1 MRIGACRGL
10 IRTVCGVGFAGLGG
24 LHERQQGAYL
34 LIPAPG
40 GLHAGRQRF
49 QLGEQPGLVPVDAQ
63 LAARLVELPRL
74 RDEGAQGLKFGAAQR
89 EVGAVAQ
96 QDAVRPAVERLKNL
110 GEGHGPVIHLHSDAQ
125 PEPVARIALGD
136 GYLDERVGGFHELG
150 RGAVETH
157 LNGGNAAQLRQHDAQ
172 QLAGFPALDA
182 ALF

>member
-1 MRIGACRGL
+1 MGIGACHGL
-10 IRTVCGVGFAGLGG
+10 IRTLCGVGFAGFGC
-24 LHERQQGAYL
+24 LHERQQGAHL

-49 QLGEQPGLVPVDAQ
+49 QLREQPGLVPVDAQ

-74 RDEGAQGLKFGAAQR
+74 RDEGAQGLKFGSAQR
-89 EVGAVAQ
+89 EVGAVAEQ
-96 QDAVRPAVERLKNL
+96 NTVRPAIERLKNL
-110 GEGHGPVIHLHSDAQ
+110 CKRYSPIVDLHRNAQ